1 LSTANRHSF
10 VAQLFLA
17 RLLRNRLPAM
27 NARWK
32 YAEQALSEIFEAAD
46 MVLWPRVLFEVLSL
60 GFLEKCCRTENVG
73 IVVQLQRA
81 NPHSKHYISS
91 LLNRIW
97 INREHVRVRDD
108 GREDRQHRTVDVTRQ
123 FQLEILG
130 RPSAIFSS
138 TTINELME
146 YLLEERGAFNGASRA
161 ERSRLRFAKDWMND
175 ILAWLPR
182 ARAPPATTN
191 QYLSSVLFNVIN
203 KQLDDMGYQGP
214 VTNENSRRRE
224 IFTQLL
230 LAFLDMFPGNF
241 FPYFTTAEM
250 NKTNSNQNDTL
261 ILYGLRGRSERRYRQ
276 SMEALELLERQR
288 RQARQVN
295 YPNLNQDEYND
306 IQERSNDLAM
316 SWLETFIANQFHIM
330 HRMRYVNILE
340 QEPEHNGVYP
350 HTVAGMYR
358 LDDDVLRQRLGGQRQ
373 MMFLR
378 PEDRRAFLMP
388 GAAQH
393 LDANNEDEIEDFDD
407 IVIILD

>member
-1 LSTANRHSF
+1 
-10 VAQLFLA
+10 
-17 RLLRNRLPAM
+17 
-27 NARWK
+27 
-32 YAEQALSEIFEAAD
+32 
-46 MVLWPRVLFEVLSL
+46 
-60 GFLEKCCRTENVG
+60 
-73 IVVQLQRA
+73 
-81 NPHSKHYISS
+81 
-91 LLNRIW
+91 
-97 INREHVRVRDD
+97 
-108 GREDRQHRTVDVTRQ
+108 
-123 FQLEILG
+123 
-130 RPSAIFSS
+130 
-138 TTINELME
+138 
-146 YLLEERGAFNGASRA
+146 
-161 ERSRLRFAKDWMND
+161 
-175 ILAWLPR
+175 
-182 ARAPPATTN
+182 
-191 QYLSSVLFNVIN
+191 
-203 KQLDDMGYQGP
+203 
-214 VTNENSRRRE
+214 
-224 IFTQLL
+224 
-230 LAFLDMFPGNF
+230 
-241 FPYFTTAEM
+241 
-250 NKTNSNQNDTL
+250 
-261 ILYGLRGRSERRYRQ
+261 
-276 SMEALELLERQR
+276 MEALELLERQR